1 MTQTYDIRKHYYD
14 EGKSITQIS
23 RETGFDRK
31 TVRKYIE
38 KENWNLEGFIQE
50 RPSIIEPY
58 KPLIDQWL
66 ENDKYQRRKQRHTAR
81 RIYQRLLEE
90 ADGFDASYRTVSN
103 YVKKARHRI
112 YQSSRGYLPLQHIP
126 GEAQVDFGE
135 ADFIENG
142 RRFSGA
148 YLVLSFPYSNA
159 GFLQVFGGQT
169 YECLAEGM
177 KAIFEHLGGVPT
189 RIWFD
194 NASSMVSSILKE
206 GERILT
212 DSFSRFINHYGFEAV
227 FCNPNAG
234 NEKGNVE
241 NKVGYLRRNYLVP
254 IPEFADIRE
263 YNRLMLEQCNQDMQ
277 RLHYDKKQLIK
288 DLYKEDEHCF
298 SPLPAVPLDIRSEK
312 PVRVDSY
319 GKITLSGG
327 HHRYSTVPRLAGT
340 HAIAVIRAHDVT
352 ILDENLREVVKHRR
366 LFGKEEQESM
376 DWIPYLKQLSRY
388 PTALKYS
395 GIHAMLPDPLK
406 TFLESQNR
414 RGKGETL
421 RVLSDLTRE
430 SGFHEAVNTIKRSIE
445 MGRTTPEDIK
455 ALHTGQMDRFIYH
468 PQTIRV
474 DPKIPHLEPIQMD
487 TGAYDRMLVTGG
499 TP

>member
-1 MTQTYDIRKHYYD
+1 MTQTHDIRKKYYD
-14 EGKSITQIS
+14 EGKSITHVA

-31 TVRKYIE
+31 TVRKYVE
-38 KENWNLEGFIQE
+38 KKDWNEDASITDK
-50 RPSIIEPY
+50 PSILDPY

-66 ENDKYQRRKQRHTAR
+66 ENDKNQRRKQRHTAY
-81 RIYQRLLEE
+81 RIFQRLKLE
-90 ADGFDASYRTVSN
+90 ADGFDASYRTVCN
-103 YVKKARHRI
+103 YVKKARHRL
-112 YQSSRGYLPLQHIP
+112 YQTSRGYLPLQHIP

-148 YLVLSFPYSNA
+148 YLVLSLPHSNA

-177 KAIFEHLGGVPT
+177 KAIFEYMGGVPT

-194 NASSMVSSILKE
+194 NASSMVTSILQE
-206 GERILT
+206 GERHLN

-263 YNRLMLEQCNQDMQ
+263 YNRFMLEQCHQDME
-277 RLHYDKKQLIK
+277 RLHYDKKQPIR
-288 DLYKEDEHCF
+288 DLYKEDQPHF
-298 SPLPAVPLDIRSEK
+298 SPLPAVCLDIRTEQSL
-312 PVRVDSY
+312 RVDNY
-319 GKITLSGG
+319 GKVTLSKGR
-327 HHRYSTVPRLAGT
+327 HRYSTIPRLAGG
-340 HAIAVIRAHDVT
+340 HALALIRAHDVT

-366 LFGKEEQESM
+366 LFGSKEQEAM

-395 GIHAMLPDPLK
+395 GIHTMLPDPLK
-406 TFLESQNR
+406 EFLESQNR
-414 RGKGETL
+414 RGQGETL
-421 RVLSDLTRE
+421 KVLSDLTQE
-430 SGFHEAVNTIKRSIE
+430 TGFPEAVNALKLSIE

-455 ALHTGQMDRFIYH
+455 ALHAGQIDRLIY
-468 PQTIRV
+468 PQTIQV
-474 DPKIPHLEPIQMD
+474 DPQIPHLEPIQTD
-487 TGAYDRMLVTGG
+487 TRPYDRMLAIGG
-499 TP
+499 TR

>member
-1 MTQTYDIRKHYYD
+1 MPQTHDIRKNYYD
-14 EGKSITQIS
+14 EGTSLTQIS

-50 RPSIIEPY
+50 SPSIIEPY

-148 YLVLSFPYSNA
+148 YLVLSLPYSNA

-277 RLHYDKKQLIK
+277 RLHYDKKQLIN
-288 DLYKEDEHCF
+288 DLYILSPRIRTENIAGF
-298 SPLPAVPLDIRSEK
+298 S
-312 PVRVDSY
+312 
-319 GKITLSGG
+319 
-327 HHRYSTVPRLAGT
+327 
-340 HAIAVIRAHDVT
+340 
-352 ILDENLREVVKHRR
+352 
-366 LFGKEEQESM
+366 
-376 DWIPYLKQLSRY
+376 
-388 PTALKYS
+388 
-395 GIHAMLPDPLK
+395 
-406 TFLESQNR
+406 
-414 RGKGETL
+414 
-421 RVLSDLTRE
+421 
-430 SGFHEAVNTIKRSIE
+430 
-445 MGRTTPEDIK
+445 
-455 ALHTGQMDRFIYH
+455 
-468 PQTIRV
+468 
-474 DPKIPHLEPIQMD
+474 
-487 TGAYDRMLVTGG
+487 
-499 TP
+499 